1 MQDCII
7 DLDQALADQEDLQRL
22 CEQEPIEHPV
32 EVFGPNVSYGFAW
45 TLKAYAGHPLGQPVR
60 AVIPHGVYLDARGWC
75 SGEKDCSLKAVLN
88 YPAYRARVWQEE
100 TDKVVVPSA
109 SPFLYA
115 LELFHERFGTPDPGE
130 GTIFFTA
137 HTVSAMRTTAQWSR
151 IADQLLELDERYQP
165 VTVCMYHVDVTKRL
179 HLPFEHRGIP
189 VVAAGHGD
197 DPRFIYRWLHL
208 LHQHRYAA
216 SNDLGSAVFYANAAG
231 KPVFLLDELARHTHD
246 PSLHLVKQRPVSTQ
260 VLQTKRHLTELFRT
274 QGEGLGAELRAAVGY
289 MLGAENLKTP
299 DDLRAD
305 LEYVASL

>member
-1 MQDCII
+1 MQDLII
-7 DLDQALADQEDLQRL
+7 DLEQTLADQEDPIAL
-22 CEQEPIEHPV
+22 CQSDPV
-32 EVFGPNVSYGFAW
+32 EQPAEVFRYNALYGFAW
-45 TLKAYAGHPLGQPVR
+45 TLKRYAGYPMDESVM
-60 AVIPHGVYLDARGWC
+60 AVIPHGVYLDARSWC
-75 SGEKDCSLKAVLN
+75 NYENQSSLKAVLN
-88 YPAYRARVWQEE
+88 YPAYRVRVWQEE

-274 QGEGLGAELRAAVGY
+274 QGEGLGAELRATVGY
-289 MLGAENLKTP
+289 MLGAENLKPP
-299 DDLRAD
+299 DGLRED